1 MKSKYTC
8 IAIDD
13 DALFLEIFEFIA
25 QQADSLE
32 LKETYTTWNDG
43 IVGLKKFQP
52 DILFLDVELPDLIIA
67 NLTTDLASQPKI
79 VMISAHVRYDV
90 NKLNFKVAKFVSKPI
105 RDSQHLDLIAQEVM
119 ETQ

>member
-13 DALFLEIFEFIA
+13 DPLFLEIFEFMT
-25 QQADSLE
+25 QQVDSLE

-43 IVGLKKFQP
+43 ILGLKKFQP
-52 DILFLDVELPDLIIA
+52 DILFLDVELPDLNIA
-67 NLTTDLASQPKI
+67 DLTIRPKI
-79 VMISAHVRYDV
+79 VMISAHVRFDV

-105 RDSQHLDLIAQEVM
+105 RDSQHLMAVVEEVM
-119 ETQ
+119 EIQ

>member
-32 LKETYTTWNDG
+32 LKETYTTWNEG

-52 DILFLDVELPDLIIA
+52 DILFLDVELPDLNIVDLTKELMSKPRII
-67 NLTTDLASQPKI
+67 
-79 VMISAHVRYDV
+79 MISAHVRYDIT
-90 NKLNFKVAKFVSKPI
+90 KLNFKVAKFVSKPI
-105 RDSQHLDLIAQEVM
+105 RDSQHLEAIAEEVM
-119 ETQ
+119 EIQ

>member
-13 DALFLEIFEFIA
+13 DPWFLEIFEYIA

-32 LKETYTTWNDG
+32 LKDTYTTWNDG

-52 DILFLDVELPDLIIA
+52 DILFLDVELPDLNIA
-67 NLTTDLASQPKI
+67 DLTSQPKI
-79 VMISAHVRYDV
+79 VMISAHIRFDV

-105 RDSQHLDLIAQEVM
+105 RDSQHLEAIAEEVM
-119 ETQ
+119 EIQ